1 MPGNYQLGDQVEW
14 DWGEGA
20 ARGEIA
26 AIHTQNVT
34 KTIDGEEVSRE
45 ADPGRPAYTVKKED
59 GGLALVARHEIS
71 PLDGGPPHTPRTRQ
85 EALETPDY
93 LGETGAPSQG
103 GDAGGNLQEKVGK
116 RDENKRA
123 KERPAGATRV
133 RGRDER
139 AD

>member
-1 MPGNYQLGDQVEW
+1 MTDAYRLGDRVEW

-26 AIHTQNVT
+26 AIHTQNVV
-34 KTIDGEEVSRE
+34 KTIDGEKVSRE
-45 ADPGRPAYTVKKED
+45 ADPGRPAYTVKKDD

-71 PLDGGPPHTPRTRQ
+71 ALESAPPHTPRTRQ
-85 EALETPDY
+85 EALETSDY
-93 LGETGAPSQG
+93 LGEPGAPSQG

-133 RGRDER
+133 RGGDKRTK
-139 AD
+139 